1 MLSILSG
8 FISAVIG
15 LILLILVWP
24 KLWSRRPIVKHSILG
39 LSVLLLAHFVLTL
52 YLSKH
57 PTDAMKADRIAK
69 ASADRSE
76 RDLAECR
83 NSISAF
89 TAATI
94 KVKHRLKDPET
105 AVFPWPND
113 SGVRISKI
121 SGVCRFEVSASV
133 QAKNSFGATVPTPF
147 DVIVRY
153 DMASTAWV
161 LESIRM

>member
-1 MLSILSG
+1 MFGLFSG
-8 FISAVIG
+8 FLSAVIG

-24 KLWSRRPIVKHSILG
+24 KLWPKRPVVKHSV
-39 LSVLLLAHFVLTL
+39 LSLSIILLAHFVLTL
-52 YLSKH
+52 YLSRH
-57 PTDAMKADRIAK
+57 PTESMKAERIAQ

-94 KVKHRLKDPET
+94 KVKYRLKDPES

-113 SGVRISKI
+113 NGVRISKI
-121 SGVCRFEVSASV
+121 SGVCRFEVSGSV